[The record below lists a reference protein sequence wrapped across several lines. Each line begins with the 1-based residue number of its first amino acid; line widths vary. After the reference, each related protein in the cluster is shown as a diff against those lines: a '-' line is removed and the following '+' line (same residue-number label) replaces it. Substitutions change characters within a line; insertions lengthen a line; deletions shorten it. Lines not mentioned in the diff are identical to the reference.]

1 MDLRAT
7 TELANQGQPGRT
19 RHVRL
24 VCRFW
29 LGSGVDGGARL
40 RVRDY
45 KRRAELGEKITTSL
59 WDIPMFCAFG
69 KLGGN
74 VP

>member
-1 MDLRAT
+1 MDLRAA
-7 TELANQGQPGRT
+7 TELANQGQPGRA
-19 RHVRL
+19 RQVRL

-45 KRRAELGEKITTSL
+45 KRRGELGERITTSL
-59 WDIPMFCAFG
+59 GTYPCSVP
-69 KLGGN
+69 LGN
-74 VP
+74 